1 MNRIY
6 RVIFCATTGRYTVV
20 AEHAKSRGKRG
31 STRALVP
38 TLAVTWLLAGQ
49 VVWAAP
55 AALELPVNGQVT
67 AGQASVQAGSGA
79 VLNINQTTE
88 RASIQWESFNIG
100 AGASVI
106 FRQPSAQS
114 VTLNR
119 VQGTAPSEIF
129 GNLQANGQVFVLN
142 PNGILFGPTA
152 QVNVG
157 GIVATT
163 HSLSDADFMAGR
175 AFFDRAGARGAVINQ
190 GNIHTALAGYA
201 ALLAPEVRNEGII
214 VAQMGTV
221 ALASGEAIRLQFEGS
236 SAVGLT
242 VTPST
247 IASLVANQRAI
258 QAPGGLIILAA
269 QSAPALASGVIQNSG
284 TLQAT
289 GAALKDGRIVLQAS
303 DQVLVTGGSLLD
315 VGNAVGT
322 GGKVTVTADHIALAD
337 SSVVNATGRDGGGT
351 IHIGGAWQGSG
362 DTPQASA
369 VYVGQDVHLDA
380 SATRQGPG
388 GEIVVW
394 SDIHKPESAT
404 RVYGS
409 LSAQGGAQGG
419 DGGRIETSGHWL
431 DVSGIRANASA
442 THGRSGLWLL
452 DPFDLEV
459 TTSATTASTA
469 GGPPFTFSS
478 GSGATN
484 VLNTDISAQLN
495 TGTSVVL
502 QTTGTA
508 GDGQGLGDIT
518 IQAGADIA
526 KTSGGDAALSFKA
539 HGNIRMTNSTSI
551 TSTAG
556 KLNLVFNSD
565 LDGDGQGFVY
575 LFDATVRTNGG
586 NIVVGG
592 GIAGDGSGYAMGN
605 GDSTNPNAVN
615 LDSSTVDAGGGNIT
629 LRGNGFPGNFSFSEG
644 VGLFNSIGPMLLTT
658 SGTGSITIDG
668 VGGGTGSGL
677 QRTGGVIIRGSSVT
691 NTGTGDITIIG
702 VSGPAATTNRA
713 SGVTLSA
720 FGGVSSTVSTS
731 GGNIS
736 ITGTGSPGIGDGDN
750 YGVFINGANNLVS
763 AGGSGMVTI
772 TGTGGAG
779 IGTSNA
785 GVGISDGGVASASGA
800 ISVTGLPG
808 GTTASGIL
816 LAGTASIASTGNA
829 PVTLTTDSLDLA
841 ATSAVSAGT
850 GTVTVQNRTA
860 GTLINLGG
868 ADVLTGSPLTL
879 GLTDA
884 ELDRITAGTLVIG
897 RTGATAAGDMT
908 ISAAISP
915 ALARNLTLLAGG
927 DVVENA
933 STGITTLANG
943 NLLVNSDA
951 DGNGSGA
958 IVLGSSVTTNGGNIT
973 LGGGVAGDGL
983 GNARGTST
991 QVSGVRLTGAV
1002 NAGGGNITVHGQ
1014 GFNGAFDSQYGIVL
1028 SGASLGTSG
1037 SGTMNLVGLGGA
1049 ASAGDFNAGIE
1060 IANSSTLTGAG
1071 ATTLTG
1077 TGGAAAGASNQG
1089 VHIATNSS
1097 VIGGAGLLT
1106 INGVGGAATG
1116 GGNGGVTVDAATVT
1130 AGAGGASITGVGGA
1144 GTGSSNGVTVKG
1156 TTGQILSTGGNLSIV
1171 GTGSATVA
1179 GNSNIGVELSTGT
1192 QILGAGNGT
1201 VSVTGTGGT
1210 GTGGFNLGVYVS
1222 SASISSSGTGAVSV
1236 VGTGTGSNAGQDFGV
1251 QVTGNTARIASGG
1264 GNVSVQGTGGSG
1276 AGNSQY
1282 GVNVNTGG
1290 TVTAGGSGSVTVQ
1303 GQGGAAPGNFNIG
1316 VNLFGSGSRIT
1327 SNGGAVSVTG
1337 TGAGT
1342 GTSSSGY
1349 GVLVQNGTQIS
1360 SGGTGALTV
1369 QGTGNNLA
1377 TNFNRGI
1384 TVTGG
1389 SIASAGG
1396 DVTLTGQG
1404 GGSGTSQNG
1413 HGVRV
1418 DSAGVVSAGGAGNLL
1433 ITGVGSSA
1441 TTASNTGVSLADT
1454 NSRISTNNGT
1464 IQLVGSTLGT
1474 SQPGVDLAVNGV
1486 VQSGANNTVTVT
1498 TDSYRGDGTASISA
1512 GTGIVNIRNRTAGTL
1527 INLGGADVL
1536 GGSPLTLGLADA
1548 ELDRITAGTL
1558 VVGRNDATAAGA
1570 ITVSAAISPAL
1581 ASNLT
1586 VLGGGDIAIGA
1597 DVTVANT
1604 LVLTA
1609 GTSAT
1614 ASGSGNLS
1622 ATNLLLNGS
1631 GASYILDTAV
1641 SNAVSTLAA
1650 GGTGAVRYRNN
1661 SALTIGAVGA
1671 ASGINASGP
1680 VVVSTASGNLT
1691 VAQTVQTSDSSSAAV
1706 VLNAGQAAAAGTASG
1721 GDILLSGSPG
1731 INVGAGGRATLLTG
1745 SVAGSTGV
1753 TALVGSGSG
1762 NFRYNS
1768 DETTTNYTAPLGAG
1782 HYAVYREAPTITVT
1796 ANADSKTYDGNAYS
1810 GGNGYTPS
1818 GFANG
1823 DTGSALAGAIAYG
1836 GSAQGARNAGNYAIT
1851 PSGLSSTLG
1860 YGLAYVAGSLTVNP
1874 AAITLS
1880 TSNLSKGYDGTT
1892 NATGSPSVAAGTL
1905 FGGDTLSGG
1914 TFTFDNKNV
1923 GLGNKVVSVSGIVV
1937 NDGNGGANY
1946 LVSYANN
1953 TGSSI
1958 TPANLTVTAPSVT
1971 KAYDGTTSASG
1982 TATVGALAGAGAGET
1997 VGTGPTLAFD
2007 DKNAGTGKTVQ
2018 ASGLVVLDSGGVDV
2032 TGNYAIN
2039 YVGSSPSTITAA
2051 SLSVTAPSVTKT
2063 YDGTT
2068 IAIGTATVGG
2078 LSGTGDVVGNA
2089 PVLAYSDPNAG
2100 TGKTVQA
2107 NGLLVRDS
2115 GGVDVTANYAINYVD
2130 NTSSVI
2136 QQAPLTVS
2144 ANADAR
2150 FVTQADTVGY
2160 YGASYSGFVAGET
2173 ASVLGG
2179 SLAISRPNAATDVAA
2194 GTYVGALVPAG
2205 LTSGNYTISF
2215 APGNY
2220 TIVPANQLLVRVANS
2235 SVVYGSDLAFSLTSA
2250 QYLDTNGSTIHDLVG
2265 SSSANSFNLNDGV
2278 GGGVNFTLRPSGAT
2292 LSSAGHTVV
2301 GNYAVN
2307 DPGALI
2313 SGNNFNSL
2321 VFVGNLAVTPKPVT
2335 ASAASGLT
2343 KVYDGTTS
2351 MTGVSL
2357 ALVGQEAGDLLA
2369 VSGAG
2374 AFSQKN
2380 VGSGLGYTVNNL
2392 SLGGAD
2398 AGNYYLVGGSSFTG
2412 SNGAITPR
2420 PVTVTGVT
2428 ATDKVY
2434 DGSTLAGLGGAP
2446 TVAAVAGDDLAV
2458 GGGVGSF
2465 ADKNVGNGK
2474 TVTVNGYSLSGADA
2488 ANYTVVQPTG
2498 LAANITPRT
2507 LNLVVSGNDKVFD
2520 GTTQATVST
2529 SDDRVPGD
2537 VLNFQVDARFAD
2549 PNVGTGKPVTVNGLS
2564 VSGLDAG
2571 NYTVAATGNVV
2582 ADITA
2587 IPTPP
2592 LPPVTPPIGGPVA
2605 PLPASTV
2612 VLPSGNAIDGL
2623 TKDGRSIDPELRVLP
2638 QPGMAAPSGWTEIR
2652 TIANTPGFVR
2662 VQTFEPLVGTAAQ
2675 IFGFTLPPDTFV
2687 HSDPAATIVLDARTA
2702 SGGPLPPW
2710 LTFNPGNRRFSG
2722 TPPADARE
2730 LAVVVTAR
2738 DPVGN
2743 EASTRLVLTFTE

>member
-1 MNRIY
+1 MY

-31 STRALVP
+31 STLALVP
-38 TLAVTWLLAGQ
+38 TLAATWLLAGQ
-49 VVWAAP
+49 AVWAAP

-79 VLNINQTTE
+79 VLNIHQTTE

-129 GNLQANGQVFVLN
+129 GNLQASGQVFVLN

-175 AFFDRAGARGAVINQ
+175 AFFERAGARGAVINQ

-221 ALASGEAIRLQFEGS
+221 ALASGEAISLQFEGS

-284 TLQAT
+284 SLQAT
-289 GAALKDGRIVLQAS
+289 GAALKNGRIVLQAS
-303 DQVLVTGGSLLD
+303 DAVLVTGGSVLD
-315 VGNAVGT
+315 VGNGAGT
-322 GGKVTVTADHIALAD
+322 GGTVTVTADHIALAD
-337 SSVVNATGRDGGGT
+337 SAVVNATGRDGGGT

-380 SATRQGPG
+380 SATRQGAG

-394 SDIHKPESAT
+394 SDIHKPASAT

-431 DVSGIRANASA
+431 DVGGIRVNASA
-442 THGRSGLWLL
+442 ASGRSGLWLL
-452 DPFDLEV
+452 DPFNLNV

-495 TGTSVVL
+495 TGTSVTL

-508 GDGQGLGDIT
+508 GDGQGLGNIT
-518 IQAGADIA
+518 IATGADIA
-526 KTSGGDAALSFKA
+526 KTSGGDATLTLKA
-539 HGNIRMTNSTSI
+539 HGAILMASATSI

-565 LDGDGQGFVY
+565 
-575 LFDATVRTNGG
+575 
-586 NIVVGG
+586 
-592 GIAGDGSGYAMGN
+592 
-605 GDSTNPNAVN
+605 
-615 LDSSTVDAGGGNIT
+615 
-629 LRGNGFPGNFSFSEG
+629 
-644 VGLFNSIGPMLLTT
+644 
-658 SGTGSITIDG
+658 
-668 VGGGTGSGL
+668 
-677 QRTGGVIIRGSSVT
+677 
-691 NTGTGDITIIG
+691 
-702 VSGPAATTNRA
+702 
-713 SGVTLSA
+713 
-720 FGGVSSTVSTS
+720 
-731 GGNIS
+731 
-736 ITGTGSPGIGDGDN
+736 
-750 YGVFINGANNLVS
+750 
-763 AGGSGMVTI
+763 
-772 TGTGGAG
+772 
-779 IGTSNA
+779 
-785 GVGISDGGVASASGA
+785 
-800 ISVTGLPG
+800 
-808 GTTASGIL
+808 
-816 LAGTASIASTGNA
+816 
-829 PVTLTTDSLDLA
+829 
-841 ATSAVSAGT
+841 
-850 GTVTVQNRTA
+850 
-860 GTLINLGG
+860 
-868 ADVLTGSPLTL
+868 
-879 GLTDA
+879 
-884 ELDRITAGTLVIG
+884 
-897 RTGATAAGDMT
+897 
-908 ISAAISP
+908 
-915 ALARNLTLLAGG
+915 
-927 DVVENA
+927 
-933 STGITTLANG
+933 
-943 NLLVNSDA
+943 A

-958 IVLGSSVTTNGGNIT
+958 ISLNGNLTSNGGDIT
-973 LGGGVAGDGL
+973 LGGGAAGDGL
-983 GNARGTST
+983 GNARGDSANTA
-991 QVSGVRLTGAV
+991 GVRLTGAV

-1014 GFNGAFDSQYGIVL
+1014 GFNGAFNSQYGIVL

-1037 SGTMNLVGLGGA
+1037 SGTINLVGVGGA
-1049 ASAGDFNAGIE
+1049 STGGDFNAGVE
-1060 IANSSTLTGAG
+1060 IADSSTVTGAG
-1071 ATTLTG
+1071 ATTLAG
-1077 TGGAAAGASNQG
+1077 TGGAANGSSNQG
-1089 VHIATNSS
+1089 VHIATNSN
-1097 VIGGAGLLT
+1097 VNGGAGLLT
-1106 INGVGGAATG
+1106 LTGFGGAATG
-1116 GGNGGVTVDAATVT
+1116 GGNGGVTIDAATVT

-1156 TTGQILSTGGNLSIV
+1156 TTGQIRSTGGSLNII
-1171 GTGSATVA
+1171 GTGSATVS
-1179 GNSNIGVELSTGT
+1179 GNSNVGVEVDVGT
-1192 QILGAGNGT
+1192 QILGAGIGT
-1201 VSVTGTGGT
+1201 VTVTGTGGT
-1210 GTGGFNLGVYVS
+1210 GTGGTNQGVIVR
-1222 SASISSSGTGAVSV
+1222 SASISSSGTGNVTV
-1236 VGTGTGSNAGQDFGV
+1236 VGSGTGSNGGQDFGV
-1251 QVTGNTARIASGG
+1251 HVTGATARISSGG

-1290 TVTAGGSGSVTVQ
+1290 TVTAGGSGTVVVL
-1303 GQGGAAPGNFNIG
+1303 GQGGAAPGGFNIG
-1316 VNLFGSGSRIT
+1316 VNLFGGGSGIT
-1327 SNGGAVSVTG
+1327 SSGGAVLVTG
-1337 TGAGT
+1337 IGAGT

-1349 GVLVQNGTQIS
+1349 GVLVQSGTSIT
-1360 SGGTGALTV
+1360 SGGTGTLTV
-1369 QGTGNNLA
+1369 QGTGSNLA
-1377 TNFNRGI
+1377 TNLNRGI

-1389 SIASAGG
+1389 SIGSAGG
-1396 DVTLTGQG
+1396 DVTLIGQG
-1404 GGSGTSQNG
+1404 GGAGTSQNG
-1413 HGVRV
+1413 QGVRV
-1418 DSAGVVSAGGAGNLL
+1418 DSAGVVSAGGNGNLN

-1441 TTASNTGVSLADT
+1441 TGSNNAGVSLTNT

-1464 IQLVGSTLGT
+1464 IHLVGSTLGT
-1474 SQPGVDLAVNGV
+1474 SQPGVDLSVNGV

-1498 TDSYRGDGTASISA
+1498 TDSYSGDGTASISA

-1548 ELDRITAGTL
+1548 ELERITAGTL
-1558 VVGRNDATAAGA
+1558 EVGRNDATAAGA
-1570 ITVSAAISPAL
+1570 ITVSAAISPTL

-1609 GTSAT
+1609 GTGAT

-1622 ATNLLLNGS
+1622 ATNLLLNGP

-1641 SNAVSTLAA
+1641 SNAISTLAA
-1650 GGTGAVRYRNN
+1650 GGTGTVRYKNN

-1680 VVVSTASGNLT
+1680 VAVSTASGNLT

-1731 INVGAGGRATLLTG
+1731 VTVGAGGRATLMTG
-1745 SVAGSTGV
+1745 SVAGSTGL
-1753 TALVGSGSG
+1753 TGLVGSGSG

-1782 HYAVYREAPTITVT
+1782 RYAVYREAPTVTVT
-1796 ANADSKTYDGNAYS
+1796 ANAATKTYDGNAFV
-1810 GGNGYTPS
+1810 GGNGFGSS
-1818 GFANG
+1818 GFVNG
-1823 DTGSALAGAIAYG
+1823 DSGSGLAGTIIYG
-1836 GSAQGARNAGNYAIT
+1836 GSAQGARNAGSYTVA
-1851 PSGLSSTLG
+1851 PSGLSSALG
-1860 YGLAYVAGSLTVNP
+1860 YGLAYVASSLTVNP

-1905 FGGDTLSGG
+1905 YGGDTLAGG
-1914 TFTFDNKNV
+1914 TFTFDNKSV

-1946 LVSYANN
+1946 LVSYASN

-1958 TPANLTVTAPSVT
+1958 TPASLTVTAPSVT
-1971 KAYDGTTSASG
+1971 KGYDGTTSASG

-2007 DKNAGTGKTVQ
+2007 DKNAGSGKTVQ

-2039 YVGSSPSTITAA
+2039 YVGSAPSTITAA

-2078 LSGTGDVVGNA
+2078 LSGAGDVVGNA
-2089 PVLAYSDPNAG
+2089 PVLAYTDPNAG

-2115 GGVDVTANYAINYVD
+2115 GGVDVTANYAINYVA

-2136 QQAPLTVS
+2136 QQAPLTVT

-2150 FVTQADTVGY
+2150 FVTQADTGGY

-2265 SSSANSFNLNDGV
+2265 SSSGNSFNLNDGV

-2357 ALVGQEAGDLLA
+2357 ALAGQEAGDLLA

-2380 VGSGLGYTVNNL
+2380 AGSGLGYTVNNL

-2549 PNVGTGKPVTVNGLS
+2549 PNVGTGKPVTVNGLG

-2592 LPPVTPPIGGPVA
+2592 LPPVTPPMGGPVA
-2605 PLPASTV
+2605 PLPASSV

-2623 TKDGRSIDPELRVLP
+2623 TRDGRSIDPELRVLP
-2638 QPGMAAPSGWTEIR
+2638 QPGMAAPSGLTEIHSLGK
-2652 TIANTPGFVR
+2652 TPGFVR
-2662 VQTFEPLVGTAAQ
+2662 VLSFEPLVGPVAQ
-2675 IFGFTLPPDTFV
+2675 IFGFTLPTDTFV

-2702 SGGPLPPW
+2702 SGGPLPSW

-2722 TPPADARE
+2722 TPPADVRE

-2743 EASTRLVLTFTE
+2743 EASTKLVLTLIE